1 VTIQSFGI
9 VELPQQSLSPHMY
22 AGTNRRDLNAVC
34 TIPRRNVL
42 KSVGIA
48 KHNTRI

>member
-1 VTIQSFGI
+1 MRARIGAT
-9 VELPQQSLSPHMY
+9 
-22 AGTNRRDLNAVC
+22 LNAVC

-42 KSVGIA
+42 KSVVIA